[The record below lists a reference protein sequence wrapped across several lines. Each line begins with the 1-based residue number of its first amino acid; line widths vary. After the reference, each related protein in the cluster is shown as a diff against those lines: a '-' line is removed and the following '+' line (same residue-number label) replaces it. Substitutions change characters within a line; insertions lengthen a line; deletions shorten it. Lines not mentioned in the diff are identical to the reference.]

1 MWRQEC
7 AIIPTRTKERKL
19 TFEDYAMSDEKKMW
33 GIHTQDDYLFLHGNV
48 IAVGWK
54 EMGDLS
60 ALAPDRESYREKYA
74 AAYPNS
80 KKGSIATSSGMLY
93 RFVHEMQIGDYVVF
107 PSKSDRMVNI
117 GVVEGNYQ
125 FVPDAVEYKQQR
137 SVKWIKHLPRTSFS
151 QGALY
156 EIGSFLSLFTVKNYA
171 DEFLAALD
179 KGFIKSLPEEDESV
193 GATAEEIIESTKDFI
208 LKEISRQLKGYDLEE
223 FVADLLQAMGYRTTV
238 SPHGGDSGIDITA
251 YKDEL
256 PPRILVQV
264 KSQDGDI
271 KETTIQSLQG
281 AMREGDYGLFVTLS
295 NYTKNAR
302 KYLENTPIIRGI
314 NGTEL
319 VELVL
324 KYYGQLS
331 EKYQKMIPLKM
342 VYIPVTREQEE

>member
-1 MWRQEC
+1 MTEE
-7 AIIPTRTKERKL
+7 AKL
-19 TFEDYAMSDEKKMW
+19 W
-33 GIHTQDDYLFLHGNV
+33 GIHTQDDNLFLHGNV
-48 IAVGWK
+48 IAIGWK
-54 EMGDLS
+54 AMGDLS
-60 ALAPDRESYREKYA
+60 TIPPDRESFRQKYTA
-74 AAYPNS
+74 VYPDS
-80 KKGSIATSSGMLY
+80 KKGNIATSSGMLY
-93 RFVHEMQIGDYVVF
+93 RFVHEIQIGDYVVF

-117 GVVEGNYQ
+117 GVIEGEYRYA
-125 FVPDAVEYKQQR
+125 PDAVEYTQQR
-137 SVKWIKHLPRTSFS
+137 NIRWIKHLPRMTFS

-156 EIGSFLSLFTVKNYA
+156 EIGSALSLFSVKNYA
-171 DEFLAALD
+171 DEFLSALD
-179 KGFIKSLPEEDESV
+179 KGFKKDLQGEDESV

-223 FVADLLQAMGYRTTV
+223 FVANLLQAMGYRTMV

-271 KETTIQSLQG
+271 KETTIQSLKG
-281 AMREGDYGLFVTLS
+281 AMREGDYGLFITLS
-295 NYTKNAR
+295 NYTKNAK

-342 VYIPVTREQEE
+342 VYIPVTLDTDSK